1 MKDNK
6 SILNRKWKQLVG
18 AVLLVVVICLTT
30 MLLSHNANAASN
42 SPERYLL
49 LGTIENIDSAA
60 NTITVRLFDGTDK
73 TLQLAKHLTVNGRE
87 EKRTRAESRLLAQER
102 AAIYY
107 ANKGGDET
115 AVDVE
120 SLNHAMRKA
129 VTGTLISADKDN
141 MTLVMRTANGKEETF
156 RVRNDAVI
164 ETGDSVMIFAQF
176 EPKSGTQI
184 ILHYQDPLGM
194 TEVNRVKH

>member
-18 AVLLVVVICLTT
+18 AVLLVAVICLT

-42 SPERYLL
+42 SRERYLL

-73 TLQLAKHLTVNGRE
+73 TLRLAKHLTVNGHE

-107 ANKGGDET
+107 ANNGGDET

-184 ILHYQDPLGM
+184 ILHYQDPLGV